1 MKGFAAMYEY
11 IIVDSAPIQAV
22 SDPVVVSN
30 VCDSIIY
37 VVKADSTGYKMINSG
52 LSRFISLGHRV
63 EGIILNQVD
72 LKTAKKQGE
81 YTGFYDQYD
90 YTSYQNETKKT

>member
-1 MKGFAAMYEY
+1 
-11 IIVDSAPIQAV
+11 
-22 SDPVVVSN
+22 
-30 VCDSIIY
+30 
-37 VVKADSTGYKMINSG
+37 
-52 LSRFISLGHRV
+52 V

-72 LKTAKKQGE
+72 LKKAKKQGE